1 MIQLNK
7 HYYDVV
13 AIFVEGKIGTLED
26 EVEKKIQKNASL
38 ISNSHIFYSE

>member
-13 AIFVEGKIGTLED
+13 AIFVEGKIGTLKMKWR
-26 EVEKKIQKNASL
+26 KKYKKMPA
-38 ISNSHIFYSE
+38 